1 MLGMYKTDN
10 GIVHKISKY
19 EPDCWIS
26 LTAPTR
32 EELDEVAMEYA
43 IEIDDIQA
51 ALDVEETSR
60 IIIEDNYTLILVD
73 VPANEIRNEE
83 QVYTTIPL
91 GMIVTDQAI
100 ITVCM
105 ENTHVLSD
113 FVLNKIKQFSTKKRM
128 RFVYQILFRAASIYQ
143 RSLRYVDKHRRE
155 IESRYQEDYSK
166 IDDMVAL
173 HELETTLVYFETS
186 LRGNESVLNRLK
198 LYKNLDQYA
207 EDEELLDD
215 VIIENRQ
222 AIEMAIVYKDIV
234 SGTANL
240 ISTILDSRLNNAMK
254 FLTSISLVTAIP
266 TIVSGIYGMNI
277 ALPLASLPYAFEI
290 IIGTTVIVCVIVMIF
305 LHHKDML

>member
-26 LTAPTR
+26 LIAPTR

-91 GMIVTDQAI
+91 GMIVTEQAI
-100 ITVCM
+100 VTVCM
-105 ENTHVLSD
+105 ENTNVLSD

-128 RFVYQILFRAASIYQ
+128 RFVYQILFRTSSIYQ

-155 IESRYQEDYSK
+155 IEGRYQEDYSK

-266 TIVSGIYGMNI
+266 TIVSGIYGMNVH
-277 ALPLASLPYAFEI
+277 LPLARLPYAFEI
-290 IIGTTVIVCVIVMIF
+290 IIGTTVLVCIVVMIF